1 MNSLGKRIG
10 RLLVLPINSWHEKE
24 LRCNRRWLWG
34 SRIHAFKFA
43 ALIGRILGD
52 LALDGDTPYPIE
64 AFRLERP
71 AITNLAFEE
80 TFHV

>member
-1 MNSLGKRIG
+1 MR
-10 RLLVLPINSWHEKE
+10 
-24 LRCNRRWLWG
+24 G